1 MAVYWENIASCTGF
15 TLRPVAEFLSS
26 RDFLAGLAFKVF
38 HCTQYIRHPSDP
50 DYSFE
55 PDVCHELMGHVAMFC
70 DPSFAEFSQQIGLAS
85 LGASDGDIRK
95 LATVYLFT
103 AEFGLCKENGNFK
116 AYGAVLLSS
125 SGELQ
130 VILTINLDPNQRH
143 DNIWDLFTVLLNK
156 VCVDVEC
163 EPHLLPVTAEVM
175 RLKSANTDKDARLDI
190 KAKGFWR
197 RGQTA
202 FFDVR
207 VTHVNS
213 QTNANKD
220 TKVVFKQHE
229 QSKKRG
235 YLERVLEI
243 EHASFTPLV
252 LGTNGGMGTECQ
264 KFVSALASKLAEK
277 QNEEYSHAISSKAI
291 RKEFIPKIAAEKM
304 ITDFQHIYFF
314 SESIEE
320 AKEKMKNYPGK
331 GVTDFQ
337 HIYFYSETIAEANEK
352 IKITYENKSYLLVM
366 VNMVT

>member
-1 MAVYWENIASCTGF
+1 MEGNTIKDLKATDASIKNQKKKENLNAILEVLPKELKPFIHQAMDKGASSWLNAIPLKEQDLDLNKGEF
-15 TLRPVAEFLSS
+15 SDALKLRYDIPLENL
-26 RDFLAGLAFKVF
+26 
-38 HCTQYIRHPSDP
+38 
-50 DYSFE
+50 
-55 PDVCHELMGHVAMFC
+55 
-70 DPSFAEFSQQIGLAS
+70 PSFCACGERFDVNHAL
-85 LGASDGDIRK
+85 K
-95 LATVYLFT
+95 
-103 AEFGLCKENGNFK
+103 CKTGGFI
-116 AYGAVLLSS
+116 SR
-125 SGELQ
+125 
-130 VILTINLDPNQRH
+130 RH
-143 DNIWDLFTVLLNK
+143 DNIRDLFTVLLNK

-197 RGQTA
+197 QGQTA

-220 TKVVFKQHE
+220 TKVVFKEHE

-277 QNEEYSHAISSKAI
+277 QNEEYSFFKNRFSISVLVVASFTWAFHDFTARLSHI
-291 RKEFIPKIAAEKM
+291 
-304 ITDFQHIYFF
+304 ITILATVNNLQECELIHTVVLR
-314 SESIEE
+314 
-320 AKEKMKNYPGK
+320 
-331 GVTDFQ
+331 GV
-337 HIYFYSETIAEANEK
+337 A
-352 IKITYENKSYLLVM
+352 
-366 VNMVT
+366 VNTLGS